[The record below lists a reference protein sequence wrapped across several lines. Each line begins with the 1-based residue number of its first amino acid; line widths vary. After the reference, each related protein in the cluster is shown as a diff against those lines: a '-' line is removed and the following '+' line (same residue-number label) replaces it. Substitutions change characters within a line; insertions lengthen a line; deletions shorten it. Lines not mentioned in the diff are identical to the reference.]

1 MELSRKYPG
10 CHVTVGAR
18 SQAEQV
24 CLEGSKSFGIT
35 FLLTISQFWRQFWLH
50 IGSYWLLKLLKLLTL
65 LMRQSLAFSANA
77 PATRSAAPPL
87 WGGASRRRNRA
98 TAPGIWSKS
107 SWKSLAPAISGD
119 GQIWKMSA
127 GSCWKLLEAGISSSA
142 TVWLFGDI
150 HATFTRTSAIL
161 SETTT

>member
-1 MELSRKYPG
+1 MSYVFLVIWLCHGWCPQSSGAGVPG
-10 CHVTVGAR
+10 GVKVIWHHF
-18 SQAEQV
+18 
-24 CLEGSKSFGIT
+24 SFDN
-35 FLLTISQFWRQFWLH
+35 FTILAA
-50 IGSYWLLKLLKLLTL
+50 ILASYRVILVKKMKLLTL

-107 SWKSLAPAISGD
+107 SWKSLAPAISEC
-119 GQIWKMSA
+119 WKLLEAA

-150 HATFTRTSAIL
+150 HATFTRTSAML